1 LKNSAWAW
9 FLSNRL
15 KYLEKRHKKLPT
27 RKKMNKILPILKNP
41 RHIILAVVAI
51 LLFVGTLFGVRAFV
65 KNLQVFNLP
74 GVAIN
79 EAEPLA
85 EGAPDLPTPGA
96 VAPPVDL
103 PPAWDGASRINII
116 LLGVD
121 SRRGVDEGPPR
132 ADSVLVVT
140 IDPQTRTA
148 GMISIPRDMWVN
160 VPGFGYGRINTAYSL
175 GEGSRLPGGGPGLTS
190 RTVEQFLGV
199 PIHYYAQ
206 VDFMT
211 FVHLVNHLGGINVE
225 VHQKVT
231 VDPLGPGEDNRV
243 IPRGTHRMDGQIAL
257 AYARARKTEGG
268 DVDRAKR
275 QQAVI
280 LAMRNKALDPAN
292 FPALIARA
300 PQIYQDLQSGIT
312 TNMSFDDAIELAV
325 LLQQIGPENIKRGVI
340 DYSMVILE
348 DADGANVFKPI
359 PDKIRE
365 LRDEIFTEGGA
376 ASPAATGVD
385 LNDLMRQENARVLVR
400 NGTYTQNLAITS
412 ADYFKNL
419 GVNIVATDNA
429 TEVTSVTRIIDY
441 TGSPYALQYFR
452 DLFRVSSGSQIILRY
467 DPNSQVDVEII
478 LGDDWAFNN
487 PMP

>member
-1 LKNSAWAW
+1 
-9 FLSNRL
+9 
-15 KYLEKRHKKLPT
+15 
-27 RKKMNKILPILKNP
+27 MNKILSILKNP
-41 RHIILAVVAI
+41 RHIILAVVSI
-51 LLFVGTLFGVRAFV
+51 LLFVGTLFGVRFFV
-65 KNLQVFNLP
+65 RTMQVVNIP
-74 GVAIN
+74 GVSIS
-79 EAEPLA
+79 ETQPLS
-85 EGAPDLPTPGA
+85 EDAPDLPTPGP
-96 VAPPVDL
+96 VVPPSDL

-121 SRRGVDEGPPR
+121 LRGDVSGAR
-132 ADSVLVVT
+132 ADTVMVVT
-140 IDPQTRTA
+140 IDPQSRTA

-160 VPGFGYGRINTAYSL
+160 VPGFGYGRINTAYTL

-190 RTVEQFLGV
+190 RTVEQFLGI
-199 PIHYYAQ
+199 PIHYYGQ

-243 IPRGTHRMDGQIAL
+243 IPRGTHRMDGMIAL
-257 AYARARKTEGG
+257 AYARARGTEGG

-275 QQAVI
+275 QQSVI

-292 FPALIARA
+292 FPNLISRA
-300 PQIYQDLQSGIT
+300 PLIYQDLQSGIN
-312 TNMSFDDAIELAV
+312 TNMSFNDALELAV
-325 LLQQIGPENIKRGVI
+325 LLQQMGPENIKRGVI
-340 DYSMVILE
+340 DYSMVLLE
-348 DADGANVFKPI
+348 TTADGAQIFKPI

-365 LRDEIFTEGGA
+365 LRDEIFTSEGA
-376 ASPAATGVD
+376 ASPAAKGTD

-400 NGTYTQNLAITS
+400 NGTYTQGLSITS
-412 ADYFKNL
+412 GEYFKTL
-419 GVNIVATDNA
+419 GVNVVATDNA

-452 DLFRVSSGSQIILRY
+452 EMFRISSNSQIILRY
-467 DPNSQVDVEII
+467 DPNSQVDVEVI